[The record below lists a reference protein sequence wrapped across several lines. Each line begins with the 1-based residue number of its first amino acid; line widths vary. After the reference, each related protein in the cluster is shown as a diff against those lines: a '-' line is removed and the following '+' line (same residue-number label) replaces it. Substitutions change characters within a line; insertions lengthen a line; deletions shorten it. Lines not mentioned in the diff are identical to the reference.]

1 MEYDVII
8 IGAGPS
14 GISAS
19 LYTVRANKKTLVLY
33 EDKAG
38 LEKANKIENYY
49 GFENGI
55 NGEELYNI
63 GIKQAKNLGAD
74 VKKEE
79 VIKIEINNDMYC
91 NNDNVNENKDSTS
104 KYRFLVTTSN
114 GLYKAKVVI
123 LATGNK
129 KNKPKIKGIE
139 KFDGKGV
146 SYCAICDGFFYKN
159 KDVAVI
165 GSGDYAISET
175 NDLINVVKDV
185 TILTNGEKAPDFR
198 ADNVKIETR
207 GIKEIKGDTKV
218 DEVVL
223 DDGTNLKIDGIFV
236 AQGVAGS
243 SDFAKKLGALTN
255 KDNIV
260 VNENMETNVDGL
272 FACGDCT
279 GGLLQVAKAV
289 HEGAVAGLAAI
300 KKC

>member
-19 LYTVRANKKTLVLY
+19 LYTKRANKKTLVLY
-33 EDKAG
+33 KDKSG
-38 LEKANKIENYY
+38 LEKAHKIENYY
-49 GFENGI
+49 GFEDGI

-63 GIKQAKNLGAD
+63 GIKQAENLGVD

-79 VIKIEINNDMYC
+79 VIKIEINYEDA
-91 NNDNVNENKDSTS
+91 NE
-104 KYRFLVTTSN
+104 YRFLVTTSN
-114 GLYKAKVVI
+114 DVYKSKTVI

-139 KFDGKGV
+139 KFEGKGI
-146 SYCAICDGFFYKN
+146 SYCATCDGFFYRN

-185 TILTNGEKAPDFR
+185 TILTNGKKAPDFR

-207 GIKEIKGDTKV
+207 GIKEIKGDSKV
-218 DEVVL
+218 EEVEL
-223 DDGTNLKIDGIFV
+223 DDGTNLKVDGVFV

-260 VNENMETNVDGL
+260 VNENMETNVEGL

-279 GGLLQVAKAV
+279 GGLLQVSKAV
-289 HEGAVAGLAAI
+289 YEGAVAGLAAI

>member
-19 LYTVRANKKTLVLY
+19 LYTKRANKKTLVLY
-33 EDKAG
+33 KDKSG
-38 LEKANKIENYY
+38 LEKAHKIENYY
-49 GFENGI
+49 GFEDGI

-63 GIKQAKNLGAD
+63 GIKQAENLGVD

-79 VIKIEINNDMYC
+79 VIKIEINYEDA
-91 NNDNVNENKDSTS
+91 NE
-104 KYRFLVTTSN
+104 YRFLVTTSN
-114 GLYKAKVVI
+114 DVYKSKTVI

-139 KFDGKGV
+139 KFEGKGI
-146 SYCAICDGFFYKN
+146 SYCATCDGFFYRN

-185 TILTNGEKAPDFR
+185 TILTNGKKAPDFR

-207 GIKEIKGDTKV
+207 GIKEIKGDSKV
-218 DEVVL
+218 EEVEL
-223 DDGTNLKIDGIFV
+223 DDGTNLKVDGVFV

-260 VNENMETNVDGL
+260 VNENMETNVEGV

-279 GGLLQVAKAV
+279 GGLLQVSKAV
-289 HEGAVAGLAAI
+289 YEGAVAGLAAI